1 MHKIEEIEKALNLLD
16 TYDRQ
21 LSKTARASGINRYTL
36 RSWRDKR
43 KKGEPLILRTRN
55 KSSKWS
61 KEKGYG
67 CISTVI
73 TSPGDYL
80 ITQIDTSK
88 VGEYKLRF
96 KATDRNGVSQEKYVT
111 IKVIK
116 KEDNNTLAI
125 IILTSFIVIVLAI
138 GGITVF
144 IIKKI
149 RKSK

>member
-1 MHKIEEIEKALNLLD
+1 MSNINADSKLKVTLLD
-16 TYDRQ
+16 GGDASDR
-21 LSKTARASGINRYTL
+21 Y
-36 RSWRDKR
+36 
-43 KKGEPLILRTRN
+43 EV
-55 KSSKWS
+55 

-73 TSPGDYL
+73 TSHGDYL

-116 KEDNNTLAI
+116 KEDNKTLAI

>member
-1 MHKIEEIEKALNLLD
+1 MFTNERISKANINADWKLKVTLLD
-16 TYDRQ
+16 GGDSSDR
-21 LSKTARASGINRYTL
+21 Y
-36 RSWRDKR
+36 
-43 KKGEPLILRTRN
+43 EV
-55 KSSKWS
+55 

-67 CISTVI
+67 CISLAI
-73 TSPGDYL
+73 TSPSDYL

-88 VGEYKLRF
+88 VGEYKLGF
-96 KATDRNGVSQEKYVT
+96 KVIDRNGVSQEKYVT